1 MLTVKHW
8 GSATAMLS
16 FRSLSVCV
24 LALWA
29 STVFAQ
35 AWPSKP
41 IRWIVPFAPA
51 GANDITARLAAER
64 LTRALGQPV
73 VVENR
78 AGAAGT
84 IGIEFVAKSPPDGY
98 TIVSSSDT
106 IASASHL
113 YPKIGYRPL
122 KDFAPA
128 TQLGRQ
134 PVVLAAHPSLGVN
147 SVAELVAL
155 AKRKPGLG
163 YATSGA
169 GTQQHIAAEWF
180 ASLAGIKLTH
190 VPYKGGGQA
199 ITDFIGGQVPL
210 ASLGAAPLV
219 PHYRFGKVKLLAQT
233 THTRSPY
240 LPDVPTYEEAGFKGL
255 VIEQWQGVFVP
266 AKTPKEIVVRL
277 NAEIVK
283 TLADPRVR
291 ERYAQ
296 NGLEPVGNTPEQFA
310 AVVQGDYEKYGRLVR
325 ELKIKID

>member
-1 MLTVKHW
+1 MLP
-8 GSATAMLS
+8 

-64 LTRALGQPV
+64 LTQALGQPV

-84 IGIEFVAKSPPDGY
+84 IGIEFVAKAPPDGY

-106 IASASHL
+106 IASAPHL
-113 YPKIGYRPL
+113 YSKIGFQPL
-122 KDFAPA
+122 KDFIPV
-128 TQLGRQ
+128 TQLARQ

-155 AKRKPGLG
+155 AKTKPGLG

-180 ASLAGIKLTH
+180 ANLAGIELTH

-199 ITDFIGGQVPL
+199 ITDFVGGQVPL
-210 ASLGAAPLV
+210 AMLGAAPLV
-219 PHYRFGKVKLLAQT
+219 PHYRSGKVKLLAQT
-233 THTRSPY
+233 THTRSPN
-240 LPDVPTYEEAGFKGL
+240 LPDVPTLEEAGFKGL

-283 TLADPRVR
+283 TLADPKVR
-291 ERYAQ
+291 ELYAR

-310 AVVQGDYEKYGRLVR
+310 AIVRGDYEKYGRLVR
-325 ELKIKID
+325 ELKIRID

>member
-1 MLTVKHW
+1 
-8 GSATAMLS
+8 MLS
-16 FRSLSVCV
+16 FRSLSVCA

-84 IGIEFVAKSPPDGY
+84 IGIEFVAKAPPDGY

-106 IASASHL
+106 IASAPHL
-113 YPKIGYRPL
+113 YSKIGFQPL
-122 KDFAPA
+122 KDFIPV
-128 TQLGRQ
+128 TQLARQ

-155 AKRKPGLG
+155 AKTKPGLG

-180 ASLAGIKLTH
+180 ANLAGIELTH

-219 PHYRFGKVKLLAQT
+219 PHYRSGKVKLLAQT
-233 THTRSPY
+233 THTRSPN
-240 LPDVPTYEEAGFKGL
+240 LPDVPTLEEAGFKGL

-266 AKTPKEIVVRL
+266 AKTPKEIVMRL

-283 TLADPRVR
+283 TLADPKVR
-291 ERYAQ
+291 EHYAQ

-310 AVVQGDYEKYGRLVR
+310 AIVRGDYEKYGRLVR
-325 ELKIKID
+325 KLKIRID